1 MSDWHLIV
9 VGDTKTPHSSYKSL
23 SNTTSLS
30 PDDQENLNK
39 ELSDSIGWK
48 SIRRRNMGFIK
59 AYEMGADIMATVD
72 DDNIPN
78 DDWGKEIFVGSEIT
92 ANRFSTNLNVF
103 DPIHTTE
110 HSNLWHRGFPLQLVS
125 KEIQKIGKEKINCLV
140 QADFWNGDPDIDAV
154 CRITSNA

>member
-1 MSDWHLIV
+1 M
-9 VGDTKTPHSSYKSL
+9 
-23 SNTTSLS
+23 
-30 PDDQENLNK
+30 NK

-92 ANRFSTNLNVF
+92 ANR
-103 DPIHTTE
+103 
-110 HSNLWHRGFPLQLVS
+110 
-125 KEIQKIGKEKINCLV
+125 LV
-140 QADFWNGDPDIDAV
+140 QI
-154 CRITSNA
+154 